1 MDAMQEDEKK
11 PLVDAAMAADDS
23 DQQSD
28 PDEHLMLDQGN
39 GAVWS
44 VRVRQST
51 FARQTKLR
59 FALHPRSRNT
69 FSNGGKQPLLAERRV
84 RCSLQCRELVTYRP
98 LAHLATLRVYQNFY
112 GNRKH
117 RIILFLPPNVDPR
130 KCVRTDS
137 LTRPCT
143 HLRYSPSQTPPAQN
157 PRHPQ
162 FDFGF
167 HFIMWVGGHPAMAL
181 VPLRFC

>member
-1 MDAMQEDEKK
+1 M
-11 PLVDAAMAADDS
+11 
-23 DQQSD
+23 
-28 PDEHLMLDQGN
+28 
-39 GAVWS
+39 
-44 VRVRQST
+44 
-51 FARQTKLR
+51 
-59 FALHPRSRNT
+59 
-69 FSNGGKQPLLAERRV
+69 

-137 LTRPCT
+137 LTRLCT

-162 FDFGF
+162 FDFVTHHKVDADTEPDFYDLDITNDNVMNQFVVAERPKDASFGLSGCMGLF
-167 HFIMWVGGHPAMAL
+167 AT
-181 VPLRFC
+181 RFDCRAERTYSITTFATELARTNNDSCTSVLGPRSGSR